1 MPRRVKI
8 AARRVEPVVRH
19 HRAVL
24 LRMVVAAH
32 AFEMRG

>member
-1 MPRRVKI
+1 MPHGVKI

-19 HRAVL
+19 HHVVL
-24 LRMVVAAH
+24 RVVVTAH

>member
-1 MPRRVKI
+1 MPRGVKI
-8 AARRVEPVVRH
+8 AARRVEPVGRH

-24 LRMVVAAH
+24 RVVVTAH